1 MFNLFV
7 LFINI
12 IFAAVYLEAVEYNRY
27 ICLALWVVVPLTNI
41 ILLGIKEY
49 VRKF

>member
-7 LFINI
+7 LIINV

-27 ICLALWVVVPLTNI
+27 ICLALWVIVPMTNI
-41 ILLGIKEY
+41 VLLGIKEH
-49 VRKF
+49 VR